1 MPTIVEVDILCDALA
16 RKSVE
21 DTMTKLQLQISPQ
34 QMTGWLL
41 QEILVQTV
49 KGQIMFQQ
57 MAVASGL
64 VEPEPPTVMEAKED

>member
-21 DTMTKLQLQISPQ
+21 HTMTKLQLQISPQ

-41 QEILVQTV
+41 QELLVQVV
-49 KGQIMFQQ
+49 KGQVMLQQ

-64 VEPEPPTVMEAKED
+64 VEPEPPMVMDAKEE

>member
-1 MPTIVEVDILCDALA
+1 MPTIVEVDILCDAIA
-16 RKSVE
+16 RKSVG

-64 VEPEPPTVMEAKED
+64 VEPEPPMTLEAKEE